1 MECGKVKESEK
12 KKMRQSEEML
22 QLKKKKKHKQAV
34 VKNTQ
39 AIILQTN
46 AHVRHYPL
54 DNFNLALKLTLA
66 DSILVTTML
75 SEKLKGKAIS

>member
-1 MECGKVKESEK
+1 MECGKVKESEN

-22 QLKKKKKHKQAV
+22 QLKKKKHKQAV

>member
-1 MECGKVKESEK
+1 MECGKVKESEN

-22 QLKKKKKHKQAV
+22 QLKKKKHKQAV

-54 DNFNLALKLTLA
+54 DNFDLALKLTLA

>member
-1 MECGKVKESEK
+1 MECGKVKESEN

-22 QLKKKKKHKQAV
+22 QLKKKNHKQAV

-54 DNFNLALKLTLA
+54 DNFNLALKLNLA

-75 SEKLKGKAIS
+75 SEKLKGKAMS

>member
-1 MECGKVKESEK
+1 MECGKVKESEN
-12 KKMRQSEEML
+12 KKMRQSKEML
-22 QLKKKKKHKQAV
+22 QLKKPHTQAV

-75 SEKLKGKAIS
+75 SEKLKGKAMS

>member
-1 MECGKVKESEK
+1 MECGKVKESEN

-22 QLKKKKKHKQAV
+22 QLKKNHKQAV

>member
-1 MECGKVKESEK
+1 MECGKVKESEN

-22 QLKKKKKHKQAV
+22 QLKKKTHKQAV

-54 DNFNLALKLTLA
+54 DNFDLALKLTLA

>member
-1 MECGKVKESEK
+1 MWKGERVGKQEDETIRGNVTT
-12 KKMRQSEEML
+12 
-22 QLKKKKKHKQAV
+22 KKKKHKQAV

>member
-1 MECGKVKESEK
+1 MECGKVKESEN

-22 QLKKKKKHKQAV
+22 QLKKKNHKQAV

>member
-1 MECGKVKESEK
+1 MWKGERVGKQEDETIKGNVTTK
-12 KKMRQSEEML
+12 KT
-22 QLKKKKKHKQAV
+22 HTQAV

-75 SEKLKGKAIS
+75 SEKLKGKAMS

>member
-1 MECGKVKESEK
+1 MECGKVKESEN

-22 QLKKKKKHKQAV
+22 QLKKTKHKQAV

-54 DNFNLALKLTLA
+54 DNFDLALKLTLA

>member
-1 MECGKVKESEK
+1 MECGKVKESEN

-22 QLKKKKKHKQAV
+22 QLKKKNHKQAV

-54 DNFNLALKLTLA
+54 DNFNLALKLTLT

>member
-22 QLKKKKKHKQAV
+22 QLKKKKHKQAV

>member
-1 MECGKVKESEK
+1 MECGKVKESEN

-22 QLKKKKKHKQAV
+22 QLKKKTHKQAV

>member
-1 MECGKVKESEK
+1 MWKGERVGKQEDETIRGNVTTK
-12 KKMRQSEEML
+12 KNY
-22 QLKKKKKHKQAV
+22 KQAV

-75 SEKLKGKAIS
+75 SEKLKGKAMS

>member
-1 MECGKVKESEK
+1 MWKGERVGKQEDETIRGNVTT
-12 KKMRQSEEML
+12 
-22 QLKKKKKHKQAV
+22 KKKKKNHKQAV

-54 DNFNLALKLTLA
+54 DNFDLALKLTLA

>member
-1 MECGKVKESEK
+1 MWKGERVGKQEDET
-12 KKMRQSEEML
+12 EEML
-22 QLKKKKKHKQAV
+22 QLKKKNHKQAV

>member
-1 MECGKVKESEK
+1 MECGKVKESEN

-22 QLKKKKKHKQAV
+22 QLKKTHKQAV

-75 SEKLKGKAIS
+75 CEKLKGKAMS

>member
-1 MECGKVKESEK
+1 MECGKVKESEN

-22 QLKKKKKHKQAV
+22 QLKKTHKQAV

-75 SEKLKGKAIS
+75 CEKLKGRAMS

>member
-1 MECGKVKESEK
+1 MWKGERVGKKEDETI
-12 KKMRQSEEML
+12 RGNVTT
-22 QLKKKKKHKQAV
+22 KKKKKHKQAV

>member
-22 QLKKKKKHKQAV
+22 QLKKKNHKQAV

>member
-1 MECGKVKESEK
+1 MECGKVKESEN

-22 QLKKKKKHKQAV
+22 QLKKKNHKQAV

-39 AIILQTN
+39 VIILQTN